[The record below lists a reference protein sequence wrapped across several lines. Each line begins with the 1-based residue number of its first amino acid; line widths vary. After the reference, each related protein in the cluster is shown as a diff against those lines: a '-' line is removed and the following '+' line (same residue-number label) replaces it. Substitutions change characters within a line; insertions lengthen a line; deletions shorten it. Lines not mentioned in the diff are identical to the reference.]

1 MSFFKDFSFGLRT
14 YSEALSFIFKKKLAW
29 FFLFPLAFNVLLFW
43 FGWDLVNNFSDTS
56 KVYLENQFQLK
67 QAEFWGS
74 GVLKTIMDAFVWLT
88 FKIMFFLLF
97 AYLGGYIII
106 ILMSPVF
113 SYLSERTEKIK
124 TGVDYPF
131 SFVQLLKD
139 VLRGII
145 IALRNFSIE
154 LVLTILMFILS
165 FIPIIGWFAAIM
177 LFFISAYFYGFSFM
191 DYALERKKLN
201 LKQSV
206 QFMRENK
213 GIVIANG
220 FVFSLCLIVP
230 FCGVS
235 FSSFAAIISVVAGTL
250 AISEIGTRNND

>member
-1 MSFFKDFSFGLRT
+1 MNFIKDFGFGLRT
-14 YSEALSFIFKKKLAW
+14 YSEALNFIFKKKLVW
-29 FFLFPLAFNVLLFW
+29 FFLFPLAFNILLFW
-43 FGWDLVNNFSDTS
+43 FGWDMVNDFSETS
-56 KVYLENQFQLK
+56 RNYLENQLQLK

-74 GVLKTIMDAFVWLT
+74 GFLKTVMDAFVWLT

-106 ILMSPVF
+106 ILMSPIF

-124 TGVDYPF
+124 TGTDYPF
-131 SFVQLLKD
+131 SFVQLFKD
-139 VLRGII
+139 VLRGIL

-154 LVLTILMFILS
+154 LVLTVLMFILS
-165 FIPIIGWFAAIM
+165 FIPIIGWLAAIM

-201 LKQSV
+201 LKQSI

-220 FVFSLCLIVP
+220 FVFSLCLIIP

-235 FSSFAAIISVVAGTL
+235 FSSFAAIVSVVAGTL
-250 AISEIGTRNND
+250 AVNEIGTRN

>member
-1 MSFFKDFSFGLRT
+1 MTFFKDFGFGLRT

-29 FFLFPLAFNVLLFW
+29 FFLFPIAFNILLFW
-43 FGWDLVNNFSDTS
+43 FGWDLVSHFTETA
-56 KVYLENQFQLK
+56 KVYLENQLQLK
-67 QAEFWGS
+67 QGDFWGS
-74 GVLKTIMDAFVWLT
+74 GFLKTAMDAFVWIT
-88 FKIMFFLLF
+88 FKVMFFLLF

-106 ILMSPVF
+106 ILMSPIF

-131 SFVQLLKD
+131 SIVQLLKD
-139 VLRGII
+139 VLRGVL
-145 IALRNFSIE
+145 IAIRNFSIE
-154 LVLTILMFILS
+154 LLLTGLMFILS

-206 QFMRENK
+206 QFMGENK

-220 FVFSLCLIVP
+220 FVFSLCLIIP

-250 AISEIGTRNND
+250 AISEMDTRN

>member
-1 MSFFKDFSFGLRT
+1 MNFFKDFGFGLRT

-29 FFLFPLAFNVLLFW
+29 FFLFPLAFNILLFW
-43 FGWDLVNNFSDTS
+43 FGWDIVNHFSDTS
-56 KVYLENQFQLK
+56 KMYLESQLHLK
-67 QAEFWGS
+67 QADFWGS

-106 ILMSPVF
+106 ILMSPIF

-124 TGVDYPF
+124 TGLDYPF
-131 SFVQLLKD
+131 SFLQLLKD

-154 LVLTILMFILS
+154 LVLTILMFVLS
-165 FIPIIGWFAAIM
+165 FIPIIGWFAAII

-220 FVFSLCLIVP
+220 FVFSLCLIIP

-250 AISEIGTRNND
+250 AISEMESRI